1 MSCQSCPCFL
11 KDVKQIALLLF
22 DERHSR
28 GISSVTWSMLQT
40 PFGLSVSSSLTV
52 STTVAPTLRI
62 IAYVIISLF
71 VCCKLVPL
79 ITYPWKIPGHP
90 TISRGAISSQPQGA
104 LKLTKWHVLT
114 YRKCGRQSSSVY
126 FTATFKGLGATLY
139 LQGSAASTA
148 DARSHFFGGA
158 CGEYAPTFSL
168 MILRANACKVFLGKV
183 MWWCVF
189 ELWTNDQARIPK
201 PCDLRCIVMIKAN
214 ESSRKQYMCRLGATD
229 LYAHSDE

>member
-1 MSCQSCPCFL
+1 MSVMS
-11 KDVKQIALLLF
+11 LLSKGCEANSSSPF
-22 DERHSR
+22 WWEAQPWDIFRHVEYATNTLR
-28 GISSVTWSMLQT
+28 V
-40 PFGLSVSSSLTV
+40 SVSSSLTV

-189 ELWTNDQARIPK
+189 ER
-201 PCDLRCIVMIKAN
+201 MIRREFQSHVTWDA
-214 ESSRKQYMCRLGATD
+214 
-229 LYAHSDE
+229 